1 MFNNLKFEI
10 MATMTKNGVTKMKVV
25 TPKKEVQKKLTA
37 QATGKT
43 PSTEPVKS
51 TATPKVE
58 TPKVETPVINLDDRM
73 QKFEQLKGL
82 AAHQRT
88 RLSDTLTELNKF
100 KYNQSDYARFEIK
113 DSQSLSFVT
122 TNTNLIHLV
131 TNHLKSTLEFRK
143 AEIEKQLIAFEL

>member
-1 MFNNLKFEI
+1 
-10 MATMTKNGVTKMKVV
+10 MATLVKNGVAKMKSV

-43 PSTEPVKS
+43 PSVETVNS
-51 TATPKVE
+51 TATK
-58 TPKVETPVINLDDRM
+58 KVETPVINLDDRM

-100 KYNQSDYARFEIK
+100 KYNQSDSARFEIK
-113 DSQSLSFVT
+113 DSQNLSFVT

-131 TNHLKSTLEFRK
+131 TNHLKSTLELRK
-143 AEIEKQLIAFEL
+143 AEIEKQLISFEL